1 MHGKVDLAKS
11 KGLKKSEIRQL
22 NRLLTQRIPADK
34 ILTIELADSV
44 AELSN
49 SIGQPVSLVVNRR
62 GQVVNVTVGQPS
74 DVNMPEL
81 RGVRVGPAD
90 FAGIAS
96 FIRTFPKQLLAKSNT
111 VTDRTKK
118 VCSAWLAIG

>member
-81 RGVRVGPAD
+81 RGVRVGP
-90 FAGIAS
+90 GRLCGHRIIHTHLS
-96 FIRTFPKQLLAKSNT
+96 KVNTGEEKNGAKNGGG
-111 VTDRTKK
+111 R
-118 VCSAWLAIG
+118 